1 MRLRVL
7 TLASFSMLAF
17 QQSGPE
23 LVIVSPAADVVLHG
37 ATVLEAELKPA
48 DTPVVDVTFYVRG
61 ERVCV
66 VRSAPFRCQWDAGSD
81 TTSRDLRVVAQL
93 AGGGRAMRT
102 MRTAAGGPSFHSTT
116 DSVLV
121 SAHVRDRNGRF
132 IRGLDINQFRVL
144 EDGTPQK
151 ILSLT
156 PETASSEILLALD
169 VSGSMAP
176 ALADLRSAA
185 ANFLGA
191 LRPTDSVTV
200 AVFNTALAVVAPR
213 TASPAGRIASLD
225 TLRAAGGTALFDA
238 IIQSTEIVRV
248 SSKRRA
254 VIVFTDG
261 EDVSSR
267 ATATGARVALQ
278 TNDVVLYVIAQGK
291 AANDA
296 ALKQQLEQLCMETGG
311 AAFFGSH
318 MNDLGRH
325 FGEIL
330 DELTNEYVLGY
341 VPTRPFGDGGW
352 RTITVQMSDANLR
365 YQVRS
370 RQGYLAVRR

>member
-1 MRLRVL
+1 
-7 TLASFSMLAF
+7 
-17 QQSGPE
+17 
-23 LVIVSPAADVVLHG
+23 
-37 ATVLEAELKPA
+37 
-48 DTPVVDVTFYVRG
+48 
-61 ERVCV
+61 
-66 VRSAPFRCQWDAGSD
+66 
-81 TTSRDLRVVAQL
+81 
-93 AGGGRAMRT
+93 
-102 MRTAAGGPSFHSTT
+102 
-116 DSVLV
+116 
-121 SAHVRDRNGRF
+121 
-132 IRGLDINQFRVL
+132 
-144 EDGTPQK
+144 
-151 ILSLT
+151 
-156 PETASSEILLALD
+156 
-169 VSGSMAP
+169 
-176 ALADLRSAA
+176 
-185 ANFLGA
+185 
-191 LRPTDSVTV
+191 
-200 AVFNTALAVVAPR
+200 VVAPR